1 MKSKELSN
9 PDVMACNAGLTF
21 FVILCLQE
29 QENQQGATSKAQ
41 GMEVEQVGKVDPELL
56 IKHPLQNRWSLWFFK
71 NDKLKEWADN
81 LRVITSFDTIEDFW
95 GYDIFIFFY
104 FTQHMLVFFQCTTL
118 FYAKPCM
125 HTLCTHYFSAKC
137 NYMEIG
143 NQMVGRMPCS

>member
-95 GYDIFIFFY
+95 GYDIFIFF
-104 FTQHMLVFFQCTTL
+104 L
-118 FYAKPCM
+118 FYSTRAGIFSVH
-125 HTLCTHYFSAKC
+125 HTFFMPSHACIRYVHIICRQSAIIW
-137 NYMEIG
+137 N
-143 NQMVGRMPCS
+143 